1 MLILVRKTNES
12 IIIGESTVVTV
23 LGVDSHG
30 RVKLGIDAPKDV
42 PVDRSEIRLQK
53 EASSRNQ
60 PDPSGTRSSY

>member
-42 PVDRSEIRLQK
+42 TGRLTV
-53 EASSRNQ
+53 R
-60 PDPSGTRSSY
+60 